1 MLSFQGSQLSV
12 ISLYINSE
20 QLNDYPVED
29 TLNVHL
35 YGTLT
40 IIGGAICLIL
50 AAVGWIYIK
59 FLSHLMILVS
69 PIKILTKT
77 LGPINMTK
85 FDTTKYTVSARIA
98 FHIANVYKREY
109 IMFILVSSSI
119 HNLQGTRK

>member
-12 ISLYINSE
+12 VSLYINSE

-40 IIGGAICLIL
+40 IIGGAICLVL

-69 PIKILTKT
+69 PIKILTKLR
-77 LGPINMTK
+77 LGRINITK
-85 FDTTKYTVSARIA
+85 FETSEAHPSGGA
-98 FHIANVYKREY
+98 FRWMYFDVPP
-109 IMFILVSSSI
+109 L
-119 HNLQGTRK
+119 